1 MKGCGFLYFAKNIGK
16 NANESVTKNLRGKYS
31 QKLFYHVKQYA
42 TDKLKTTT
50 KKVIQKTANSTGDL
64 IGMKI
69 VEAKSNAVA
78 KSLDDNKI
86 TSTTSG
92 INSKT
97 DSQTNKNSIEIP
109 EKIYTSPVK
118 RQHIID
124 ELRLM

>member
-1 MKGCGFLYFAKNIGK
+1 
-16 NANESVTKNLRGKYS
+16 
-31 QKLFYHVKQYA
+31 
-42 TDKLKTTT
+42 
-50 KKVIQKTANSTGDL
+50 
-64 IGMKI
+64 MKI
-69 VEAKSNAVA
+69 VFVEAKSNAVA
-78 KSLDDNKI
+78 TSWDDNKI